1 MQYQGMNGMT
11 YSVEEQKLASG
22 GEGAIYAV
30 QGNPTVVAKIFREGK
45 RTVQREQKL
54 RIMVAKKITK
64 KQLTYFTWPQ
74 DVLYDTEGFAGY
86 IMPKVSGMKTLTELY
101 SEDRY
106 DIEWRLVAAYN
117 VCVTVEAIHEVGQIC
132 GDLNS
137 LNILVNLTENDPN
150 CCHVTLVDTD
160 SYHVVTDNMD
170 YRCEVG
176 MSDYLAPEIQKK
188 MGNGVTLRNAPLPTY
203 TMETDRF
210 ALAVHI
216 FCLLMNGCHPFAC
229 AKQVG
234 DSIEDTMEQKTA
246 MGDMPSV
253 VAPQPIDNI
262 KEGFFPFCMSKPGIA
277 VPAYAPD
284 FDSLPPS
291 LQALFRQ
298 TFCEG
303 YDDPAK
309 RVTASEWVNALSSLW
324 NEGFKQCDKGH
335 KMLAGAPVCPL
346 CQIEKKLEGIS
357 GKIGGSPII
366 PPSKRLEKPIS
377 PTPIPNPNIH
387 PLGGPAVAPYTP
399 KPTIASNIPEKRIFG
414 GRGWKFGLWLA
425 VGLLLLFG
433 FALFLELNIS
443 GSGNDN
449 DSYYGD
455 ENRDPS
461 YEGDDS
467 SEIESSWQAAE
478 TMETIPTVEKQWI
491 VKALI

>member
-22 GEGAIYAV
+22 GEGTIYAV
-30 QGNPTVVAKIFREGK
+30 QGNPAVVAKIFRTDK
-45 RTVQREQKL
+45 KTPQREHKL
-54 RIMVAKKITK
+54 RIMAAKKMTK
-64 KQLTYFTWPQ
+64 EQLAYFTWPQ
-74 DVLYDTEGFAGY
+74 DVLFDKNGFAGY
-86 IMPKVSGMKTLTELY
+86 IMPRVSGMKTLTELY

-106 DIEWRLVAAYN
+106 DMEWRLAAAYN
-117 VCVTVEAIHEVGQIC
+117 VCVTVEAIHEVGQVC

-160 SYHVVTDNMD
+160 SYHVVTDTVD

-234 DSIEDTMEQKTA
+234 DTIEDTMEQKTA

-253 VAPQPIDNI
+253 VAPQPIENI
-262 KEGFFPFCMSKPGIA
+262 KEGFFPFCMSKPGIT

-284 FDSLPPS
+284 FDSLPLS

-324 NEGFKQCDKGH
+324 DEGFKECDKGH

-346 CQIEKKLEGIS
+346 CQIEKKLERIS
-357 GKIGGSPII
+357 GKIGGSQVI
-366 PPSKRLEKPIS
+366 PPSKSSGGPNP
-377 PTPIPNPNIH
+377 PTPIPVSQEEPVKEFEITT
-387 PLGGPAVAPYTP
+387 VAWIILILAFGLVLFIGLAAE
-399 KPTIASNIPEKRIFG
+399 IASESEDNSNKYDSEDYDSDSDSTDDDTFG
-414 GRGWKFGLWLA
+414 
-425 VGLLLLFG
+425 
-433 FALFLELNIS
+433 I
-443 GSGNDN
+443 
-449 DSYYGD
+449 DSL
-455 ENRDPS
+455 
-461 YEGDDS
+461 
-467 SEIESSWQAAE
+467 WQAAE
-478 TMETIPTVEKQWI
+478 TTEQIFSIDEHRIAKVTM
-491 VKALI
+491 